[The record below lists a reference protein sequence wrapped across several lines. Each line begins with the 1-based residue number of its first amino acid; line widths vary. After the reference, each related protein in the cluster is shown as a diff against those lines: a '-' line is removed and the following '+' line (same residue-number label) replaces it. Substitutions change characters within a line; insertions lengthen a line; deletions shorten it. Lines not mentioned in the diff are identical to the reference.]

1 MAAPDA
7 RGEIRLFWRTF
18 SRNQLAV
25 CGGAVV
31 LVLVTLAV
39 LAPVLAPFDPN
50 RPDTKKILNPPSRSH
65 WLGTDPL
72 GRDVLSG
79 VLYGSRVSLAVG
91 FVSVGIAATIGPID
105 DHVFLHRL
113 ERQHLLG
120 RRRSSLGRRIGR
132 VQRGGHRERKSQ

>member
-1 MAAPDA
+1 MAEGSA

-25 CGGAVV
+25 CGASVV

-39 LAPVLAPFDPN
+39 LAPVLAPWDPN
-50 RPDTKKILNPPSRSH
+50 RPDTKKILTPPSRSH

-72 GRDVLSG
+72 GRDVLSR

-91 FVSVGIAATIGPID
+91 FVSVGIATMIGI
-105 DHVFLHRL
+105 
-113 ERQHLLG
+113 LLG
-120 RRRSSLGRRIGR
+120 ATAGYQGGFVDGLIMRLVDLMLVFPRFCLLLAGR
-132 VQRGGHRERKSQ
+132 